1 MLKER
6 AITIRRTTR
15 KGENVEIE
23 EISKSYQWDENGK
36 LVSVKVKEMSS
47 RKEWSPLSDL
57 NG

>member
-15 KGENVEIE
+15 KGDSVEVE
-23 EISKSYQWDENGK
+23 EISKRYQWDENGK

-57 NG
+57 NR